1 MNNVN
6 DISTLKIY
14 ESELWSGIDIIK
26 DNEVIYKNILN
37 SLIYTYSSIES
48 IELNYSEELNH
59 LSDLLYIP
67 QVQSTFISALNAN
80 KIFIKEKADRHKAFS
95 DSLHKITEELKESVI
110 LYSKA
115 IPEVINNNR
124 KSADSFN
131 SEMEKL
137 EIIKK
142 EYYEQSG
149 KATQRYKE
157 YKEYEEMKKNNKA
170 QNAKKIYEK
179 ELSEAQT
186 KEKKYLREINRMN
199 SERERYIDAMN
210 SYLKK
215 CQSTD
220 IKYIQTIQSCI
231 NNYIGIEKKIL
242 SEITDLSNELNDRI
256 SSIDIIS
263 DLKQFASTNRTHRS
277 MPQKIDF
284 APYSSALSDVQSLFD
299 SALKPSLMETLH
311 RFLNSTFNYKTPE
324 LEGDNSENY
333 KQLEEFAT
341 AIRDGTI
348 TEEATEQLDKILRN
362 SSSHRLFFLRNLNR
376 MRGKYPSLSRRT
388 FDIVTNLLRLIV
400 QKSLEKKDY
409 DSIRYVIILSE
420 TFYTITEKEPKFLI
434 QEEMKGDE
442 CWKNEALWRELIRS
456 QIISDIGNQKK
467 KAIQKK
473 DFDSQCKMTLYSV
486 LLTFKFNMQS
496 FEVSVDSINKL
507 MEEFAKEYD
516 VPEEEKGELII
527 SKKRNQNIADSPTGS
542 IMLNAIEK
550 EEKLELIN
558 TDNISSK

>member
-59 LSDLLYIP
+59 LSELLYIP

-199 SERERYIDAMN
+199 SERERYINAMN

-231 NNYIGIEKKIL
+231 NNYIGIEK
-242 SEITDLSNELNDRI
+242 
-256 SSIDIIS
+256 
-263 DLKQFASTNRTHRS
+263 
-277 MPQKIDF
+277 
-284 APYSSALSDVQSLFD
+284 
-299 SALKPSLMETLH
+299 
-311 RFLNSTFNYKTPE
+311 
-324 LEGDNSENY
+324 
-333 KQLEEFAT
+333 
-341 AIRDGTI
+341 
-348 TEEATEQLDKILRN
+348 
-362 SSSHRLFFLRNLNR
+362 NL
-376 MRGKYPSLSRRT
+376 
-388 FDIVTNLLRLIV
+388 
-400 QKSLEKKDY
+400 
-409 DSIRYVIILSE
+409 
-420 TFYTITEKEPKFLI
+420 
-434 QEEMKGDE
+434 
-442 CWKNEALWRELIRS
+442 
-456 QIISDIGNQKK
+456 
-467 KAIQKK
+467 
-473 DFDSQCKMTLYSV
+473 
-486 LLTFKFNMQS
+486 QS
-496 FEVSVDSINKL
+496 F
-507 MEEFAKEYD
+507 
-516 VPEEEKGELII
+516 
-527 SKKRNQNIADSPTGS
+527 
-542 IMLNAIEK
+542 
-550 EEKLELIN
+550 
-558 TDNISSK
+558 